1 MSSKREMKKI
11 NLESLDQVE
20 RKTSRVH
27 LKRAGI
33 AVGLLLAVAASA
45 FGVHRLISGEVL
57 ASRFAVNKLTCP
69 ACVITV
75 KEVTAKI
82 PGVVEA
88 DVRLAA
94 QDVTVKY
101 RDGKTGPETIREAIE
116 KAGYPIKLDGLFKP
130 EGEGVDGVVIARVN
144 GRAIFQKDMES
155 PLNPEQEKPTRN
167 DPTAAFF
174 SVVGKEM
181 LLQAADG
188 KQIVIQPQEIE
199 DEVTAMAGR
208 KGIPREQLIATATKT
223 YGSEEKFNQL
233 VAQQLGIRRLLSDY
247 VAEGITDP
255 EKKERT
261 IVAWIGTVFKDANV
275 QILDAGLK
283 GKLQASVGESDWK
296 LFWPRMIGRDTELK
310 RILVQ

>member
-1 MSSKREMKKI
+1 MKKI
-11 NLESLDQVE
+11 NLESLEHVE
-20 RKTSRVH
+20 RKTSRAH
-27 LKRAGI
+27 LKRGAV
-33 AVGLLLAVAASA
+33 AVGLVLIAAGGA
-45 FGVHRLISGEVL
+45 FGVYRLVSGEVL

-69 ACVITV
+69 ACVVTV
-75 KEVTAKI
+75 QEVTAKI
-82 PGVVEA
+82 PGVVET

-101 RDGKTGPETIREAIE
+101 RGGKTGPETIREAIE
-116 KAGYPIKLDGLFKP
+116 RAGYPIKLDGLFKP

-155 PLNPEQEKPTRN
+155 PLNPESEKPARN
-167 DPTAAFF
+167 DAAEAYF

-199 DEVTAMAGR
+199 EEVTAMSTR
-208 KGIPREQLIATATKT
+208 RGISREQLIADATKT

-233 VAQQLGIRRLLSDY
+233 VAQQLGVRRLLSDY

-255 EKKERT
+255 DKKERA
-261 IVAWIGTVFKDANV
+261 IVAWIGTIFKDANV
-275 QILDAGLK
+275 QILDASLR
-283 GKLQASVGESDWK
+283 GKLQAAVGESDWK
-296 LFWPRMIGRDTELK
+296 LFWPRMIGRETELK

>member
-11 NLESLDQVE
+11 DLESLEQVE
-20 RKTSRVH
+20 RKTSQAHR
-27 LKRAGI
+27 KRGAI
-33 AVGLLLAVAASA
+33 AVGLLAVVAVGA
-45 FGVHRLISGEVL
+45 FGLHRLLSGEVL

-116 KAGYPIKLDGLFKP
+116 RAGYPVKLDGLFKP

-144 GRAIFQKDMES
+144 GRAIFRKDMES
-155 PLNPEQEKPTRN
+155 PLNPEQDKPGRG
-167 DPTAAFF
+167 DEAGAFF

-188 KQIVIQPQEIE
+188 KQVVIQPQEIE
-199 DEVTAMAGR
+199 DEVTAMSAR
-208 KGIPREQLIATATKT
+208 RGIPRERLIADAPKI
-223 YGSEEKFNQL
+223 YGSLEKFNQL
-233 VAQQLGIRRLLSDY
+233 VAQQLGVRRLLTDH

-255 EKKERT
+255 EKKERA
-261 IVAWIGTVFKDANV
+261 IVAWVGTIFKDGNV
-275 QILDAGLK
+275 QILDAGLRS
-283 GKLQASVGESDWK
+283 KLQASVGESDWK

-310 RILVQ
+310 RILAE

>member
-1 MSSKREMKKI
+1 MKKI
-11 NLESLDQVE
+11 DLESLEQVE
-20 RKTSRVH
+20 RKTSRAH
-27 LKRAGI
+27 LKRGAIVAGLVLVA
-33 AVGLLLAVAASA
+33 AVGALGVYRLL
-45 FGVHRLISGEVL
+45 SGEVL

-75 KEVTAKI
+75 QEVTAKI
-82 PGVVEA
+82 PGVVET

-101 RDGKTGPETIREAIE
+101 RGGKTGPETIREAIE
-116 KAGYPIKLDGLFKP
+116 RAGYPIKLDGLFKP
-130 EGEGVDGVVIARVN
+130 QGEGVDGVVIARVN
-144 GRAIFQKDMES
+144 GRAIFRKDMER
-155 PLNPEQEKPTRN
+155 PINPEQEKSGRN
-167 DPTAAFF
+167 DAAEVFF

-199 DEVTAMAGR
+199 DEVTAMSTR
-208 KGIPREQLIATATKT
+208 KGIPREQLIADATKT

-233 VAQQLGIRRLLSDY
+233 VAQQLGVRRLLSDY
-247 VAEGITDP
+247 VAEGISDP
-255 EKKERT
+255 EKKERAV
-261 IVAWIGTVFKDANV
+261 VAWIGTVFKDANV
-275 QILDAGLK
+275 QILDADLR
-283 GKLQASVGESDWK
+283 GKLHASVGEADWK